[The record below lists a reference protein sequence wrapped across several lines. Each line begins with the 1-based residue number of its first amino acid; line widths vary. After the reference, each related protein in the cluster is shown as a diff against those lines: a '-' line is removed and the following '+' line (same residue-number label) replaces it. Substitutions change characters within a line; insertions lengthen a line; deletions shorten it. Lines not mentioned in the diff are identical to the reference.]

1 MLIRGDIAYGNRRT
15 FRKDKKYK
23 KLAKGSICW
32 LNFRIM
38 KIREFKGLIPKK
50 GEAELIASLPYDV
63 VNFDQACKEAEG
75 KPLSFMRV
83 VRSELELGADVN
95 PYSDAVYAHANENFK
110 KLVEGGHLVREEKP
124 CMYLYRQQ
132 MGEHSQTGL
141 VATFSAEDYDAD
153 VIKKHEKTREA
164 KENDR
169 FRLTKELRVNTGPV
183 FLTVKDG
190 TALDRI
196 VEDKKDEDALC
207 DFVAEDG
214 IRHSVWRI
222 DDPAKLEEIRAT
234 FAAIPC
240 AYVADGHHRSASNAR
255 CARAF
260 KADNPNHTGDEDYN
274 WFLSVCF
281 PAGQLRIL
289 PYNRVVKDL
298 AGMSQEQFLEKL
310 GAVCEV
316 SESGVKEPSQ
326 SKEVSMYLGGKWYSL
341 KFNNTENLDAV
352 SSLDVALLQDRV
364 LAPLLNIGD
373 PRTDERIDFV
383 GGIKGVGE
391 LENLVNGGGFAVAF
405 SMYPTTVAQLMAIA
419 DAGQIMPP
427 KSTWFEPKLRSGLFV
442 HSF

>member
-1 MLIRGDIAYGNRRT
+1 
-15 FRKDKKYK
+15 
-23 KLAKGSICW
+23 
-32 LNFRIM
+32 M
-38 KIREFKGLIPKK
+38 KIKAFKGLRPTQDKA
-50 GEAELIASLPYDV
+50 EAIASLPYDV
-63 VNFDQACKEAEG
+63 VNFQQACKEAEG

-83 VRSELELGADVN
+83 VRSELELDPSID
-95 PYSDAVYAHANENFK
+95 PYSEPVYAHAKENFQ
-110 KLVEGGHLVREEKP
+110 KLVDGGHMVREDVP
-124 CMYLYRQQ
+124 SMYLYRQQ

-141 VATFSAEDYDAD
+141 VATFSAEDYDND

-169 FRLTKELRVNTGPV
+169 YRLTRTLRVNTGPV

-190 TALDRI
+190 TLLDQI
-196 VEDKKDEDALC
+196 VENKKDEDALF

-214 IRHSVWRI
+214 IRHSVWKI
-222 DDPAKLEEIRAT
+222 SDPEILAKIVET
-234 FAAIPC
+234 FDNIPC

-255 CARAF
+255 CARLM

-281 PAGQLRIL
+281 PAGQLKIL

-298 AGMSQEQFLEKL
+298 AGNTKEQFLEKL
-310 GAVCEV
+310 GKVCKLTK
-316 SESGVKEPSQ
+316 SGQKAPEGSL
-326 SKEVSMYLGGKWYSL
+326 KVSMYLDGQWYSL
-341 KFNNTENLDAV
+341 EFENTEGLDAV

-364 LAPLLNIGD
+364 LSPLLNIGD

-383 GGIKGVGE
+383 GGIKGTDE
-391 LENLVNGGGFAVAF
+391 LERLVNEDGFAVAF

-442 HSF
+442 HTF

>member
-1 MLIRGDIAYGNRRT
+1 
-15 FRKDKKYK
+15 
-23 KLAKGSICW
+23 
-32 LNFRIM
+32 M
-38 KIREFKGLIPKK
+38 KIKAFKGLRPTQDK
-50 GEAELIASLPYDV
+50 ASSIASLPYDV
-63 VNFDQACKEAEG
+63 VNFQQACKEAEG

-83 VRSELELGADVN
+83 VRSELELDPSID
-95 PYSDAVYAHANENFK
+95 PYSEPVYAHAKENFQ
-110 KLVEGGHLVREEKP
+110 KLVDGGYMVREDVP
-124 CMYLYRQQ
+124 SMYLYRQQ

-141 VATFSAEDYDAD
+141 VATFSAEDYDND

-169 FRLTKELRVNTGPV
+169 YRLTRTLRVNTGPV

-190 TALDRI
+190 TLLDKI
-196 VEDKKDEDALC
+196 VEDKKDEDALF

-214 IRHSVWRI
+214 IRHSVWKI
-222 DDPAKLEEIRAT
+222 SDSETLAKIVET
-234 FAAIPC
+234 FDNIPC
-240 AYVADGHHRSASNAR
+240 AYVADGHHRSVSNAR
-255 CARAF
+255 CARLM

-281 PAGQLRIL
+281 PAGQLKIL

-298 AGMSQEQFLEKL
+298 AGNTKEQFLEKL
-310 GAVCEV
+310 GKVCKLTK
-316 SESGVKEPSQ
+316 SGQKAPEGSL
-326 SKEVSMYLGGKWYSL
+326 KVSMYLDGEWYSL
-341 KFNNTENLDAV
+341 EFENTEGLDAV

-383 GGIKGVGE
+383 GGIKGTDE
-391 LENLVNGGGFAVAF
+391 LERLVKEDGFAVAF

-442 HSF
+442 HTF